1 MNTSAQNPEA
11 LATLWVG
18 TNADCLQIPLLQ
30 QAMNSLAHVE
40 KRHASGLIDPPE
52 LVLDSR
58 AIALRKVSGAEQFAT
73 YSSECALR

>member
-1 MNTSAQNPEA
+1 MSISAPNPEA
-11 LATLWVG
+11 LVIRWAG
-18 TNADCLQIPLLQ
+18 TSADSLQIPLLQ
-30 QAMNSLAHVE
+30 QAINSLAHVE
-40 KRHASGLIDPPE
+40 KRHTPGLIDPPE